1 MIERIKILINQ
12 KAKSVRE
19 FASIIGVAQVTLNQ
33 QITAKRSISLETTQ
47 AILNSFE
54 DISAEWLMRGIG
66 PMIRQEHTTED
77 PRIESMKTEI
87 NLLRGENR
95 VLREQ
100 LGLPERK
107 ETATLSA

>member
-1 MIERIKILINQ
+1 
-12 KAKSVRE
+12 
-19 FASIIGVAQVTLNQ
+19 
-33 QITAKRSISLETTQ
+33 
-47 AILNSFE
+47 
-54 DISAEWLMRGIG
+54 MRGIG